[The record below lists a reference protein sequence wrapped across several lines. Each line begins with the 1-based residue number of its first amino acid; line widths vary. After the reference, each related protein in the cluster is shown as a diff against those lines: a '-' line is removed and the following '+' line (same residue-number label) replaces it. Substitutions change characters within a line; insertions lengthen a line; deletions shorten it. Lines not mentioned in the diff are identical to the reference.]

1 MDAEAFSESLQYQA
15 VKKRAVASRSFRSKI
30 PSSNGQNFTEGQTI
44 QFDLPSNLAAQYYN
58 FNQFYLRIKVTTTG
72 AVSLDRNGI
81 YNIIKR
87 LTIQTAGS
95 QLCDIINYNAL
106 VCAFID
112 LQASHEWKAS
122 SGAIMCGMK
131 GDSLS
136 GQVMGAGDANA
147 RIFCIPLS
155 LNVLSNCTPHR
166 LIPAF
171 SLSNLQIR
179 IQLAAGVEAFVG
191 TTAADCVYSIAEP
204 EIVVM
209 MTQLS
214 PTAQSQINQ
223 SNNNMYNILAL
234 NYMNAQTSMAADAT
248 TVNATL
254 GFSMSSLERIL
265 VLHRKSN
272 AANGTYNVYSNSRIR
287 NNLSEYSF
295 LINSEQYPQRPI
307 LVDSNGAEVMAE
319 TLISDHRLTDFTR
332 GSNVNVGYA
341 AVGTLGVGTS
351 DLSGVAPNI
360 VKTQSYTLDAATAT
374 GLSAGVTA
382 AAGVA
387 ATPSSIGTFVAGCE
401 FESSLSDGKSSNIYS
416 GISTIASTIQYKG
429 VYAPGTVDCQLDF
442 FAVYTVL
449 MSLDMNGLG
458 VYQIRV

>member
-1 MDAEAFSESLQYQA
+1 MDSEAYSESLQFQA
-15 VKKRAVASRSFRSKI
+15 VKKRAVASRSFRTKI
-30 PSSNGQNFTEGQTI
+30 PSSNGQNFSEGQTV

-58 FNQFYLRIKVTTTG
+58 FNQLYLRVKVTTNG
-72 AVSLDRNGI
+72 AVTLDRNGI

-112 LQASHEWKAS
+112 LQASHEWKSS
-122 SGAIMCGMK
+122 SGAIMCGTK
-131 GDSLS
+131 GDSLA
-136 GQVMGAGDANA
+136 GQAQGGGAANS
-147 RIFCIPLS
+147 RVYCIGLPI
-155 LNVLSNCTPHR
+155 NVLASSTPHR
-166 LIPAF
+166 LIPSF
-171 SLSNLQIR
+171 SLSNIQVR

-191 TTAADCVYSIAEP
+191 ADAAACAYTITEP
-204 EIVVM
+204 EIVCM

-214 PTAQSQINQ
+214 PGAQAQIDQ
-223 SNNNMYNILAL
+223 ANNGMYNILAL
-234 NYMNAQTSMAADAT
+234 NYMNAQTSMAANAT

-265 VLHRKSN
+265 VLHRKSD
-272 AANGTYNVYSNSRIR
+272 AANGTATVFSNSRIR

-307 LVDSNGAEVMAE
+307 LVDDDGAEVMAE

-341 AVGTLGVGTS
+341 AIGTLGVGTS
-351 DLSGVAPNI
+351 DLSGVAPNV
-360 VKTQSYTLDAATAT
+360 VKTKSYTLSAADAT
-374 GLSAGVTA
+374 GLSPGASAASGTA
-382 AAGVA
+382 ASA
-387 ATPSSIGTFVAGCE
+387 SNIGTFIAGCE

-429 VYAPGTVDCQLDF
+429 VYEVGTVDAQLDF

-449 MSLDMNGLG
+449 LSLDMKGLG
-458 VYQIRV
+458 VWQVRI

>member
-30 PSSNGQNFTEGQTI
+30 PSSNGQLFSEGQTI

-58 FNQFYLRIKVTTTG
+58 FNQLYLRIKVTTTG
-72 AVSLDRNGI
+72 DVILDRNGI

-106 VCAFID
+106 ISAFID

-122 SGAIMCGMK
+122 SGSIMCGMN

-136 GQVMGAGDANA
+136 GELINAGVP
-147 RIFCIPLS
+147 RVFCIPLP
-155 LNVLSNCTPHR
+155 LNVLASTTPHR

-171 SLSNLQIR
+171 SLSNLQVR
-179 IQLAAGVEAFVG
+179 LQLSPGVEGFVG
-191 TTAADCVYSIAEP
+191 ATAADCVYSISEP
-204 EIVVM
+204 EIVCM

-214 PTAQSQINQ
+214 PGAQSQIDQ
-223 SNNNMYNILAL
+223 ANNGMYNILAL
-234 NYMNAQTSMAADAT
+234 NYMNAQTSMATDAT

-254 GFSMSSLERIL
+254 GFSMSSLERIM

-287 NNLSEYSF
+287 NNLTEYSF

-307 LVDSNGAEVMAE
+307 LVDGDGAEVMAE
-319 TLISDHRLTDFTR
+319 TLISDHRLSDFTR

-351 DLSGVAPNI
+351 DLSGVAPDVEKI
-360 VKTQSYTLDAATAT
+360 KSYTLSAADATGTTAGASADSGTAATA
-374 GLSAGVTA
+374 SD
-382 AAGVA
+382 
-387 ATPSSIGTFVAGCE
+387 IGTFVAGCE

-429 VYAPGTVDCQLDF
+429 VYAAGTEACQLDF

-449 MSLDMNGLG
+449 LSLDMNGLG
-458 VYQIRV
+458 VFQIRV

>member
-15 VKKRAVASRSFRSKI
+15 VKKRAVASRSFRTKI
-30 PSSNGQNFTEGQTI
+30 PSSNGQNFAEGQTI

-58 FNQFYLRIKVTTTG
+58 FNQLYLRIKVTTAG
-72 AVSLDRNGI
+72 AVQLDRNGI

-106 VCAFID
+106 VGAFID

-122 SGAIMCGMK
+122 SGAIMCGMT
-131 GDSLS
+131 GDSL
-136 GQVMGAGDANA
+136 AGEVLAADVP
-147 RIFCIPLS
+147 RVFCFALP
-155 LNVLSNCTPHR
+155 LNVLASTTPHR
-166 LIPAF
+166 LVPAF
-171 SLSNLQIR
+171 SLSNLQVR
-179 IQLAAGVEAFVG
+179 IQLASGVEAFVG
-191 TTAADCVYSIAEP
+191 ADATDCVYAISEP
-204 EIVVM
+204 EIVCM

-214 PTAQSQINQ
+214 PGAQSQIDQ
-223 SNNNMYNILAL
+223 ANNGQYNILAL
-234 NYMNAQTSMAADAT
+234 NYMNAQTSMATDAT

-265 VLHRKSN
+265 VLHRKSD
-272 AANGTYNVYSNSRIR
+272 AANGTATVFSNSRIR
-287 NNLSEYSF
+287 NNLTEYSF

-307 LVDSNGAEVMAE
+307 LVDADGAEVMAE

-351 DLSGVAPNI
+351 DLSGVAPD
-360 VKTQSYTLDAATAT
+360 VDKTKSFTLSAADAT
-374 GLSAGVTA
+374 GLTPGAIAASGTA
-382 AAGVA
+382 AD
-387 ATPSSIGTFVAGCE
+387 PSNIGTFIAGCE

-429 VYAPGTVDCQLDF
+429 IYAPGTVACQLDF